1 MAISSPGIGSGLD
14 VNGIVTKLMTVEA
27 QPLNTLTTK
36 EATYQAKLSAYG
48 TLSGALSSFQGAV
61 QGLNDPAKFLSLK
74 ASSSDATVASA
85 SASSI
90 AVAGSYALDIS
101 KIAQS
106 QKLVA
111 AGKTSTTAAIGLGG
125 TTTLNFNFGTISGTL
140 APYVP
145 ATGTGGTYTASSFL
159 SNGAGAKT
167 VVIDATNNSLTGIRD
182 AINTAKIGVTASIVN
197 DGGASPYRLV
207 LSSDNAGQ
215 SNSISISV
223 SAGGDA
229 AVTTLLS
236 QDPTG
241 AVGVT
246 QNLQQTLVGQNTE
259 MTVNGVFVSK
269 TSSTLTDVVPG
280 VTLGALKIGTSTVTV
295 AQDSSGVTTAVNA
308 FIKGYNDLAKTLKD
322 SSSYDPATKKAGILQ
337 GDASVRTIQ
346 SQIRALLGHS
356 LTSNLA
362 YTNLSQVGITLQR
375 DGTLALDSGKLQT
388 ALAANPVDVAALFT
402 TTGKASDSL
411 VSYVSSTSSTQP
423 GTFALGVTQLATQG
437 NVVGTVAT
445 PAGLTIT
452 AGVNDTLSV
461 SVDGVPA
468 TVTLAPGAPYASAAA
483 LAAEVQAK
491 INGASAL
498 SSMGISVAIT
508 QAGGIM
514 TLTSNRYGSTTNV
527 SVGGNGANNLLGLT
541 PTSTAGV
548 DVAGTLDGAA
558 GTGSGQNLTGA
569 AGNSEGLKLLITG
582 GAAGAGVSRG
592 TVSFAQG
599 YAYQLNKLLSSF
611 LGSAGVIAAKTEG
624 ANKSIKDI
632 GNQRDVFNRRLAAI
646 EARYRKQFTSLD
658 VTMASMSQT
667 SSYLTQQLASLSA
680 QTR

>member
-1 MAISSPGIGSGLD
+1 MTISSPGIGSGLD
-14 VNGIVTKLMTVEA
+14 VNGIVTKLMAVES
-27 QPLNTLTTK
+27 QPLNALITK
-36 EATYQAKLSAYG
+36 EAAYQAKLSAYG
-48 TLSGALSSFQGAV
+48 TLSGALSSFQGTV
-61 QGLNDPAKFLSLK
+61 QGLNDPAKFQSLN
-74 ASSSDATVASA
+74 ASSSDATVATA

-111 AGKTSTTAAIGLGG
+111 AGQTSTTAGIGSG
-125 TTTLNFNFGTISGTL
+125 TTTLTFDFGTISGTL

-145 ATGTGGTYTASSFL
+145 ATGVGGTYTASAFL
-159 SNGAGAKT
+159 SNGSGTKT
-167 VVIDATNNSLTGIRD
+167 VTIDATNNTLSGIRD
-182 AINTAKIGVTASIVN
+182 AINTAKIGVTASIIN

-215 SNSISISV
+215 SNSIKITAD
-223 SAGGDA
+223 AGADA
-229 AVTTLLS
+229 QIKALLS

-246 QNLQQTLVGQNTE
+246 QNMQQTLVAQNTE

-269 TSSTLTDVVPG
+269 TGSTLTDVVPG
-280 VTLGALKIGTSTVTV
+280 VTLNALKIGTSTVTV
-295 AQDSSGVTTAVNA
+295 ARDSSGVTTAVNA
-308 FIKGYNDLAKTLKD
+308 FIKGYNDLSKTLKD

-337 GDASVRTIQ
+337 GDSSVRTIQ
-346 SQIRALLGHS
+346 SQIRALLGNS
-356 LTSNLA
+356 LTGNLA
-362 YTNLSQVGITLQR
+362 YTNLSQVGITLQK
-375 DGTLALDSGKLQT
+375 DGALALDSSKLQT

-402 TTGKASDSL
+402 TTGKTSDSL
-411 VSYVSSTSSTQP
+411 VSYVSSTSSTKP

-461 SVDGVPA
+461 MVDGVPA

-498 SSMGISVAIT
+498 SGAGISVAVT
-508 QAGGIM
+508 QTGGIM
-514 TLTSNRYGSTTNV
+514 TLTSNRYGSTTSV
-527 SVGGNGANNLLGLT
+527 SVGGNGATNLLGAA
-541 PTSTAGV
+541 PISTAGV

-569 AGNSEGLKLLITG
+569 AGNAEGLKLLIIG
-582 GAAGAGVSRG
+582 GAAGVGVSRG
-592 TVSFAQG
+592 TVSFSQG
-599 YAYQLNKLLSSF
+599 YAYQLDKLLSSF
-611 LGSAGVIAAKTEG
+611 LGSTGVIAAKTEG

-646 EARYRKQFTSLD
+646 EARYRKQFSALD

-680 QTR
+680 QTK